1 MLERI
6 LVSFFILCLPCLLT
20 AGQIAEAEVL
30 TLTPEELANYTF
42 ETEQEDPA
50 VVTALNVGQQYIL
63 SSQRQLVMDLLARRL
78 GILSLS
84 QSETDLKALQSLV
97 DQKSIAKSDIRS
109 WQAIGVIFGDILVK
123 QHRLKWVFYEDEDGS
138 SKALQWKET
147 ANFVFPIT
155 LFSRRVQF
163 KQDIVMKDHNI
174 QGVKINT
181 DKIYQNGDKIAATNM
196 LKNLIFS
203 NDPVYSTLSFFLILN
218 QNLISDN
225 QELSV
230 LFDHLLENNK
240 FENEVRNLLIYKKSL
255 FNSNLTNESELLEE
269 VKPLLNSE
277 TLWRPH
283 ALLLLGDYFVSKGE
297 YLKAKEFY
305 IRILSISN
313 LQKDL
318 YDQARSQLALIVND

>member
-1 MLERI
+1 MPENLFEAQYDITKKSKLKKFYESNKI
-6 LVSFFILCLPCLLT
+6 LIFSSILILIIFF
-20 AGQIAEAEVL
+20 G
-30 TLTPEELANYTF
+30 
-42 ETEQEDPA
+42 
-50 VVTALNVGQQYIL
+50 
-63 SSQRQLVMDLLARRL
+63 
-78 GILSLS
+78 SLS
-84 QSETDLKALQSLV
+84 FYLEIKEKKKLLLSENYV
-97 DQKSIAKSDIRS
+97 
-109 WQAIGVIFGDILVK
+109 QA
-123 QHRLKWVFYEDEDGS
+123 
-138 SKALQWKET
+138 
-147 ANFVFPIT
+147 
-155 LFSRRVQF
+155 
-163 KQDIVMKDHNI
+163 
-174 QGVKINT
+174 
-181 DKIYQNGDKIAATNM
+181 KIYLENGDKIAATNM

-218 QNLISDN
+218 QNLISEH

-240 FENEVRNLLIYKKSL
+240 FENEVRNLLIYKKLL

-305 IRILSISN
+305 TQILSINN

-318 YDQARSQLALIVND
+318 YDQAISQLTLITND

>member
-1 MLERI
+1 MTENLFAAQYDITKKSKLKKFYESNKFLIFSSI
-6 LVSFFILCLPCLLT
+6 LILIIFF
-20 AGQIAEAEVL
+20 G
-30 TLTPEELANYTF
+30 
-42 ETEQEDPA
+42 
-50 VVTALNVGQQYIL
+50 
-63 SSQRQLVMDLLARRL
+63 
-78 GILSLS
+78 SLS
-84 QSETDLKALQSLV
+84 FYLEIKDKKKLLLSENYV
-97 DQKSIAKSDIRS
+97 
-109 WQAIGVIFGDILVK
+109 QA
-123 QHRLKWVFYEDEDGS
+123 
-138 SKALQWKET
+138 
-147 ANFVFPIT
+147 
-155 LFSRRVQF
+155 
-163 KQDIVMKDHNI
+163 
-174 QGVKINT
+174 
-181 DKIYQNGDKIAATNM
+181 KIYLENGDKIAATNI

-218 QNLISDN
+218 QNLISDH

-305 IRILSISN
+305 TQILSINN

-318 YDQARSQLALIVND
+318 YDQAISQLTLITND

>member
-1 MLERI
+1 MTENLFEAQYDITKKSKLKKFYESNKI
-6 LVSFFILCLPCLLT
+6 LIFSSILILIIFF
-20 AGQIAEAEVL
+20 G
-30 TLTPEELANYTF
+30 
-42 ETEQEDPA
+42 
-50 VVTALNVGQQYIL
+50 
-63 SSQRQLVMDLLARRL
+63 
-78 GILSLS
+78 SLS
-84 QSETDLKALQSLV
+84 FYLEINEKKKLLLSENYV
-97 DQKSIAKSDIRS
+97 
-109 WQAIGVIFGDILVK
+109 QA
-123 QHRLKWVFYEDEDGS
+123 
-138 SKALQWKET
+138 
-147 ANFVFPIT
+147 
-155 LFSRRVQF
+155 
-163 KQDIVMKDHNI
+163 
-174 QGVKINT
+174 
-181 DKIYQNGDKIAATNM
+181 KIYLENGDKIAATNM

-218 QNLISDN
+218 QNLISN
-225 QELSV
+225 HQELSV

-305 IRILSISN
+305 TQILSINN

-318 YDQARSQLALIVND
+318 YDQAISQLTLITND

>member
-1 MLERI
+1 MAENLFEAQYDITKKSRFKKFYESNKI
-6 LVSFFILCLPCLLT
+6 LIYSSILILIIFF
-20 AGQIAEAEVL
+20 G
-30 TLTPEELANYTF
+30 
-42 ETEQEDPA
+42 
-50 VVTALNVGQQYIL
+50 
-63 SSQRQLVMDLLARRL
+63 
-78 GILSLS
+78 SLS
-84 QSETDLKALQSLV
+84 FYLEIKEKKKLLLSENYV
-97 DQKSIAKSDIRS
+97 
-109 WQAIGVIFGDILVK
+109 QA
-123 QHRLKWVFYEDEDGS
+123 
-138 SKALQWKET
+138 
-147 ANFVFPIT
+147 
-155 LFSRRVQF
+155 
-163 KQDIVMKDHNI
+163 
-174 QGVKINT
+174 
-181 DKIYQNGDKIAATNM
+181 KIYLENGDKIAATNM

-218 QNLISDN
+218 QNLISDH

-255 FNSNLTNESELLEE
+255 FNSNFTKESELLEE

-305 IRILSISN
+305 KQILSINN

-318 YDQARSQLALIVND
+318 YDQAISQLTLITND